1 MTEPPRADRVSS
13 TAWSLLA
20 FLTLLNVL
28 NFVDRQL
35 IASLAPLLIADL
47 GLSRAQIGLLVGF
60 AFVVF
65 YTLMGVAL
73 GVAADR
79 VSRTKL
85 LAAGLGLWSAMTAV
99 SGMATS
105 FVHLAVP
112 RVLVG
117 VGEATL
123 TPAALGMLGD
133 AFPRARLGMATG
145 VYYAGIPLGTA
156 LSLIVA
162 GWMAPR
168 FGWRMCFY
176 ALGVVGLLAV
186 LLLLVFREPPRR
198 GHVAGQALP
207 SLKQIREA
215 TAGAFRTQPALAMVI
230 AGGTLLA
237 YTAGSALH
245 AVTWLVQ
252 ERGLSFQAAAYT
264 SGAIAA
270 GAGFAGNLAGGWFA
284 DWCARR
290 WPGGRLLSLVFMAV
304 GTTPFALAFYLLPAG
319 SPFFYVCW
327 FVASSSTT
335 AWFGPVF
342 SSVQELSPVAV
353 RSTIVAVAL
362 LVMNLLGVG
371 PGPWITGV
379 LGDAFSLTSGLL
391 SSLAVGL
398 ASTIP
403 FALGAR
409 YQMRAAKAAQV
420 AAP

>member
-1 MTEPPRADRVSS
+1 MNEPAGHDRLSPG
-13 TAWSLLA
+13 AWGLLV

-47 GLSRAQIGLLVGF
+47 GLTRAQIGLLVGF

-65 YTLMGVAL
+65 YTLMGVVL

-85 LAAGLGLWSAMTAV
+85 LAGGLGLWSAMTAV
-99 SGMATS
+99 SGLATS
-105 FVHLAVP
+105 FVHLAIP

-117 VGEATL
+117 AGEATL

-133 AFPRARLGMATG
+133 AFPRSRMGMATG
-145 VYYAGIPLGTA
+145 VYYAGIPMGTA

-176 ALGVVGLLAV
+176 LLGLVGLAAV
-186 LLLLVFREPPRR
+186 ALLFFFREPPRR
-198 GHVAGQALP
+198 GLSAGQSLP
-207 SLKQIREA
+207 SIAQIRA
-215 TAGAFRTQPALAMVI
+215 AVAGAFRTQPALALVMI
-230 AGGTLLA
+230 GGTLLA

-252 ERGLSFQAAAYT
+252 ERGFSFQAAAYT

-270 GAGFAGNLAGGWFA
+270 GAGFGGNLLGGWFA

-290 WPGGRLLSLVFMAV
+290 WPGGRLLSLVFMAL
-304 GTTPFALAFYLLPAG
+304 GTTPFAVAFYLLPADA
-319 SPFFYVCW
+319 PAFYLCW
-327 FVASSSTT
+327 FVASASTT

-342 SSVQELSPVAV
+342 SAVQELSPLAV

-362 LVMNLLGVG
+362 LVMNLFGVG
-371 PGPWITGV
+371 PGPWITGM
-379 LGDAFSLTSGLL
+379 LGDHYSLTTGLL
-391 SSLAVGL
+391 SSLVVGL
-398 ASTIP
+398 AATIP

-409 YQMRAAKAAQV
+409 YSKKAPA
-420 AAP
+420 

>member
-1 MTEPPRADRVSS
+1 MTEPAAHDRLSPG
-13 TAWSLLA
+13 AWGLLV

-65 YTLMGVAL
+65 YTVMGVVL

-85 LAAGLGLWSAMTAV
+85 LAGGLGLWSAMTAV

-105 FVHLAVP
+105 FVHLAIP
-112 RVLVG
+112 RVFVG

-133 AFPRARLGMATG
+133 AFPRSRMGMATG
-145 VYYAGIPLGTA
+145 VYYAGIPIGTA
-156 LSLIVA
+156 LSLIIA

-176 ALGVVGLLAV
+176 ALGLIGLAAV
-186 LLLLVFREPPRR
+186 ALLFFFREPARR
-198 GHVAGQALP
+198 GMSAGQALP
-207 SLKQIREA
+207 SMRQIREA
-215 TAGAFRTQPALAMVI
+215 TLGAFRTQPALLMVL
-230 AGGTLLA
+230 AGGTLLC

-252 ERGLSFQAAAYT
+252 ERGFSFQAAAYT

-270 GAGFAGNLAGGWFA
+270 LAGFAGNLAGGWFA
-284 DWCARR
+284 DWCAHR
-290 WPGGRLLSLVFMAV
+290 WKGGRLLSLVFIAAA
-304 GTTPFALAFYLLPAG
+304 TTPFAVAFYLLPTS
-319 SPFFYVCW
+319 SPLFYVCW

-335 AWFGPVF
+335 IWFGPVF
-342 SSVQELSPVAV
+342 SAIQELSPLAV

-371 PGPWITGV
+371 PGPWVTGII
-379 LGDAFSLTSGLL
+379 GDHYSLTTGLL
-391 SSLAVGL
+391 SSLVVGL

-403 FALGAR
+403 FTMGAR
-409 YQMRAAKAAQV
+409 YMRRAAA
-420 AAP
+420 